1 MLFKITFPNKKSTP
15 VPAPGVRPVA
25 LGGPAP
31 REGGDLLASGPA
43 SVNWCRAPVGLP
55 QVEFYRF
62 FDDPKRR
69 RTNNDFSNLQKST
82 KMSES
87 IGPGAPKVGFWN
99 KNLYLWPPFWHRCFC
114 YFRKLQKCEISEV
127 YNAKRGSEPSQTQKF
142 ALIFFKFACFSQTPS
157 KKPFWEGLNANL
169 CSKV

>member
-1 MLFKITFPNKKSTP
+1 MFFTNTFPTKKSTAP
-15 VPAPGVRPVA
+15 VPAPRLRPVA

-69 RTNNDFSNLQKST
+69 RTNNDFSNLQKSR
-82 KMSES
+82 KIAES
-87 IGPGAPKVGFWN
+87 IAPWALEVGFWI
-99 KNLYLWPPFWHRCFC
+99 KKQDFC
-114 YFRKLQKCEISEV
+114 EV
-127 YNAKRGSEPSQTQKF
+127 KRYVLE
-142 ALIFFKFACFSQTPS
+142 
-157 KKPFWEGLNANL
+157 
-169 CSKV
+169 

>member
-1 MLFKITFPNKKSTP
+1 MLFTNTFPTKKSTAP
-15 VPAPGVRPVA
+15 VPAPGLCPVA

-43 SVNWCRAPVGLP
+43 SVNWCRAPMGLP

-82 KMSES
+82 EMSES
-87 IGPGAPKVGFWN
+87 IGPGLADALAGQSKSLVFSVG
-99 KNLYLWPPFWHRCFC
+99 KTLLTHC
-114 YFRKLQKCEISEV
+114 
-127 YNAKRGSEPSQTQKF
+127 
-142 ALIFFKFACFSQTPS
+142 
-157 KKPFWEGLNANL
+157 
-169 CSKV
+169 